1 MPLKGVIDEI
11 MNCKDEREK
20 DELIEEL
27 NDKFQYGVYQLDE
40 LKEAV
45 KVLLQHCVKEKDRV
59 IRESILN
66 AVGNALNNCDIGD
79 TIDFAYIVDHIDSF
93 SVSNQSYIVGFLGYS
108 YDERYIQYL
117 KDFNT
122 NDETLKEAIDEALY
136 ELKHRI
142 KQKK

>member
-1 MPLKGVIDEI
+1 MSLKGVINEI
-11 MNCKDEREK
+11 MRYKDERGK

-40 LKEAV
+40 LKEAI
-45 KVLLQHCVKEKDRV
+45 KRLLQHCVKEKDEV

-66 AVGNALNNCDIGD
+66 AVSNALNNCGIGD
-79 TIDFAYIVDHIDSF
+79 TIDFTYIIDHIDSF

-108 YDERYIQYL
+108 YNEKYIQYL

-136 ELKHRI
+136 ELKYRI
-142 KQKK
+142 NQKK